1 MHAILQGHNELSKDG
16 ALGNDSKKTKKSH
29 LKLTSIELR

>member
-16 ALGNDSKKTKKSH
+16 ALGNDSKKQRSPIW
-29 LKLTSIELR
+29 SWQV